1 MNAPAQAV
9 SRAERVQHV
18 VSPGGISAWLVED
31 YAVPLVA
38 MEFSFAGGAAQDPKG
53 KAGSGALL
61 AALLDEGAG
70 ELPAEAFHRALDD
83 HAIRLSFSAERD
95 EFYGH
100 LQTLARHS
108 DKAFELMALA
118 LNTPRFDAEPLERVR
133 GQLNAVL
140 KRESRDPDSMAAQ
153 AWRRAAWPNHPY
165 ARSSRGELGEI
176 ESVTRDD
183 LVALRGK
190 MLARDTLK
198 VAAVGAIDAPTLARH
213 LDALFAGLPEKAAL
227 APVPQIDVQA
237 LGRRIVVDFD
247 VPQANIRFGRPGIAR
262 RDPDYIP
269 AMVVNHILG
278 GGAFTSRLWQE
289 VREKRGLTY
298 SVYSSLATADH
309 SPCFIGSTST
319 KNERAAESLSVIE
332 AEFVRLAAEGPTA
345 DELEKAKKY
354 IVGSYAL
361 RFDTSTKIAGHLL
374 QLQREGFG
382 ADYLD
387 RRNSEV
393 EAVTLDDA
401 RRVAKRLIG
410 DAKLLVAIVGR
421 PEGVSEQS
429 AA

>member
-38 MEFSFAGGAAQDPKG
+38 MEFSFAGGAAQDPQG
-53 KAGSGALL
+53 KAGGGALL

-118 LNTPRFDAEPLERVR
+118 LNAPRFDAEPLERVR

-140 KRESRDPDSMAAQ
+140 KRESRDPDAMAAQ

-165 ARSSRGELGEI
+165 SRSSRGELGEI

-183 LVALRGK
+183 LVALARQDAGPRHAQGRGGRGHRRADAGAPSRRACSPACRK
-190 MLARDTLK
+190 RPRSRRFRD
-198 VAAVGAIDAPTLARH
+198 I
-213 LDALFAGLPEKAAL
+213 E
-227 APVPQIDVQA
+227 VQG
-237 LGRRIVVDFD
+237 LGRRIVVDYD

-262 RDPDYIP
+262 RDPDYIRR
-269 AMVVNHILG
+269 HG
-278 GGAFTSRLWQE
+278 GQSHPGRRRLHLAP
-289 VREKRGLTY
+289 VAGGPRKARPDLFGLF
-298 SVYSSLATADH
+298 LARHRRPQPLLHRLDLDQ
-309 SPCFIGSTST
+309 
-319 KNERAAESLSVIE
+319 ERARGGNA
-332 AEFVRLAAEGPTA
+332 
-345 DELEKAKKY
+345 
-354 IVGSYAL
+354 
-361 RFDTSTKIAGHLL
+361 
-374 QLQREGFG
+374 
-382 ADYLD
+382 
-387 RRNSEV
+387 
-393 EAVTLDDA
+393 
-401 RRVAKRLIG
+401 
-410 DAKLLVAIVGR
+410 
-421 PEGVSEQS
+421 
-429 AA
+429 